1 MEYLIPIIIIVISLG
16 IYVFLLFIAKVNI
29 TFFKKNFPSIISYLI
44 LILIFFNIFKNIP
57 LIKEILNN
65 NTSITSSFINRFII
79 FMCACGVSIIVVS
92 PIVGIIQK
100 IKENNI
106 IKKYEPKYKFTN
118 YKYYRDI
125 VGDIPPAMLS
135 IIYNRHIN
143 IEDQI
148 ISTIIYLKEK
158 QVINYNNNKIIVMNN
173 QEQLLEHEKKIIEYV
188 NGTINNYEFSND
200 YSSSLM
206 TDLEKQGYVK
216 IKSDDFMDMTELM
229 QLTVIWIII
238 SLLILM
244 PTTVPLS
251 EMGVLLIFPY
261 LFAFISIPFYKL
273 ISKKIIPVIRTDK
286 ALELSSK
293 LNGLKNFLKD
303 FTIINDKQIEEIKL
317 YDDYILYGIIFDLKG
332 SLNNQSKELYNSIKK
347 TLKNNNNNNL
357 K

>member
-16 IYVFLLFIAKVNI
+16 VYAFLLFLAKANI
-29 TFFKKNFPSIISYLI
+29 TFFKSNFPSIISYLI
-44 LILIFFNIFKNIP
+44 LVLIFFNIFKNVT

-65 NTSITSSFINRFII
+65 STSITSSFINRFVL
-79 FMCACGVSIIVVS
+79 FMCACGVSIIAVS

-100 IKENNI
+100 IKENKI

-143 IEDQI
+143 TEDQI
-148 ISTIIYLKEK
+148 ISTIIYLNEK
-158 QVINYNNNKIIVMNN
+158 QVINIENNKIIVMNN
-173 QEQLLEHEKKIIEYV
+173 QDQLLEHEKNIIEYL
-188 NGTINNYEFSND
+188 NGKINNYEFSSD
-200 YSSSLM
+200 YSSLLM
-206 TDLEKQGYVK
+206 TDLEKQGYVVTK
-216 IKSDDFMDMTELM
+216 ANDFVDMTELM
-229 QLTVIWIII
+229 QLTVIWIMI
-238 SLLILM
+238 SLIILM
-244 PTTVPLS
+244 PIIAPLI

-261 LFAFISIPFYKL
+261 VFAIISISFYKL

-303 FTIINDKQIEEIKL
+303 FTIISDKQIEEIKI

-332 SLNNQSKELYNSIKK
+332 SLNNQSKELYNNIKK
-347 TLKNNNNNNL
+347 ILKNNN
-357 K
+357 